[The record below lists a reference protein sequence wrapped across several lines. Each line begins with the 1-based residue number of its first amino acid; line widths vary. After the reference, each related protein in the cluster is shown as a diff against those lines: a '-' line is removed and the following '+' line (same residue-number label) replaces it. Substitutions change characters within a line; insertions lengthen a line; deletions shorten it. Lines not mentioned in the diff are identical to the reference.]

1 MKTYKAKL
9 YSSKK
14 TKYLDQL
21 LNVACDVYNF
31 ALSHKKSLYD
41 NDKISIS
48 KNDLQ
53 KLLSQLRNSD
63 GYKPWKELGSQV
75 VQQITDRIY
84 NGYNLFFANIKKHVK
99 KTRPP
104 KFKKYY
110 KYKSITFKQAGYK
123 LLSGNQIKIG
133 NKIFKFHKSQ
143 KIKGVIKTLT
153 IKRNKLGEYFLF
165 IITDHV
171 EKAKNT
177 AKTGKSVGFDFGLKQ
192 FLTGSDNNNIFSPL
206 FFKQNK
212 RKLAQLNRK
221 LSFKKKGS
229 RNKKKARIKLARL
242 HEKIANQRNNFHW
255 QLANKLVKKYDQ
267 IFLEDLNLQEM
278 KKRFGR
284 KVSDLGFAEF
294 VKILEYVSIKH
305 NKIIT
310 KIGKWYPS
318 SKTCSK
324 CGNINN
330 ELKLR
335 DREWSCNSCNEMHD
349 RDYNAAR
356 NILAEGLQIVGTSTI
371 KVDIINPELISG
383 NIKDFRI
390 PRL

>member
-1 MKTYKAKL
+1 M
-9 YSSKK
+9 
-14 TKYLDQL
+14 
-21 LNVACDVYNF
+21 
-31 ALSHKKSLYD
+31 
-41 NDKISIS
+41 
-48 KNDLQ
+48 
-53 KLLSQLRNSD
+53 
-63 GYKPWKELGSQV
+63 
-75 VQQITDRIY
+75 
-84 NGYNLFFANIKKHVK
+84 
-99 KTRPP
+99 
-104 KFKKYY
+104 
-110 KYKSITFKQAGYK
+110 
-123 LLSGNQIKIG
+123 
-133 NKIFKFHKSQ
+133 
-143 KIKGVIKTLT
+143 
-153 IKRNKLGEYFLF
+153 
-165 IITDHV
+165 
-171 EKAKNT
+171 
-177 AKTGKSVGFDFGLKQ
+177 
-192 FLTGSDNNNIFSPL
+192 

-305 NKIIT
+305 NKVIT

-383 NIKDFRI
+383 NIKNFRI